1 MKIHYVLDTHALV
14 WYLDG
19 DQRLAQPAR
28 DLLRDE
34 SNPLVIPA
42 IVLAKVKHLSAKRR
56 FDMDVDGVLRA
67 IGSTE
72 RCTIYPVDLHVVEA
86 MPTSLDIHDG
96 LIVGTALV
104 LQPVLGQVA
113 IITCDQAI
121 IGAGLVSTVW

>member
-1 MKIHYVLDTHALV
+1 MTTHYVLDTHALV

-19 DQRLAQPAR
+19 DRRLSLAAR
-28 DLLRDE
+28 DILRDD
-34 SNPLVIPA
+34 SVPLIIPS
-42 IVLAKVKHLSAKRR
+42 IVLAEIKHLSAKRR
-56 FDMDVDGVLRA
+56 FPVGIEHVLRT

-86 MPTSLDIHDG
+86 MPPDLDIHDG

-113 IITCDQAI
+113 IITRDQAI
-121 IGAGLVSTVW
+121 TASGLITTFW